1 MLMSHMFKPFLMSR
15 HCCCDVA
22 TLNVDVSLLLR
33 LCSDVTTLSCD
44 VKTDVATLVFST
56 LPTSADVATFSRC
69 HDEVATL
76 K

>member
-1 MLMSHMFKPFLMSR
+1 MSHVFKPFLMSR
-15 HCCCDVA
+15 YCYCDVA

-33 LCSDVTTLSCD
+33 LCF
-44 VKTDVATLVFST
+44 DVATLSSDVATDVMTLVFFA

-69 HDEVATL
+69 HNDVTTL